1 MRPNQVILTLPWP
14 WEDYS
19 IGNTIQKSLQESKP
33 VHTCWHFEHLRC
45 FWIKWWWIQF
55 DTKQSQASQSVV
67 FGSETSSINC
77 SKTRGSP
84 GWCTY
89 INSRKGFDKAIR
101 WFWRDLIIRW
111 AVYEASSLLFVFSDL
126 FMYLYLDTS
135 YSILYL
141 DTFLGRISIRKLLEY
156 LYLDAFF
163 EKYLYLDTFQKYL
176 EQVCF
181 SSCNKFHTEA
191 C

>member
-1 MRPNQVILTLPWP
+1 
-14 WEDYS
+14 
-19 IGNTIQKSLQESKP
+19 
-33 VHTCWHFEHLRC
+33 
-45 FWIKWWWIQF
+45 
-55 DTKQSQASQSVV
+55 
-67 FGSETSSINC
+67 
-77 SKTRGSP
+77 
-84 GWCTY
+84 
-89 INSRKGFDKAIR
+89 
-101 WFWRDLIIRW
+101 
-111 AVYEASSLLFVFSDL
+111 
-126 FMYLYLDTS
+126 MYLYLDTS